1 MERLNFEDKRL
12 WKGLLVLGILL
23 NILVCFTSDLG
34 LDTQVKMAVDD
45 NGSLPWGDLRPD
57 TLGESD
63 PEDGGQRVVL
73 PLYGLSEAAI
83 KATALLTFFG
93 LIGCLLRWTGVHSA
107 AIMSLSPAFI
117 FSIGRGYEEVYLAA
131 FCSLSFILLTGIAS
145 NKNRILQNFAG
156 GLIFMLMPYA
166 KGFVNLNFIFFGGLI
181 LGLLATLWGEIYAR
195 GGEKTRWMSKPHI
208 VSIVVFSI
216 VSLSMM
222 ILGIIGYNSTLAI
235 LADNPIRY
243 MTAIGFSFLDVVIL
257 FTLFG
262 MVAWPFVRPMM
273 SVITSIEDS
282 DIAIM
287 AGYIVGIMTAIV
299 LYVAALWTYEASI
312 WNAEWPGIVW
322 TMGNNGRYITML
334 FIPFVLL
341 LKHLSNQVDIPT
353 YDSPGSKMKVVAV
366 TLFILLPLSL
376 LASVH
381 GQTMW
386 TDEAAEAM
394 NLGEQEHFLFVSE
407 DTLAM
412 HWLYTFYAPLDA
424 EEKQIT
430 GHWRSIDSS
439 WELDLN
445 SSLSQVNTLVTSPD
459 VTFTPEG
466 WIVRSSGEVDFLN
479 GGGEW
484 RVLTRS

>member
-1 MERLNFEDKRL
+1 MERLNFEDDRL
-12 WKGLLVLGILL
+12 WKGLLALGILL

-34 LDTQVKMAVDD
+34 LDTQVKMAVDE
-45 NGSLPWGDLRPD
+45 NGALPWGDLRPD
-57 TLGESD
+57 TIGESD
-63 PEDGGQRVVL
+63 PDDGGQRTVL
-73 PLYGLSEAAI
+73 PLYGFSETGI
-83 KATALLTFFG
+83 KATALLTFIG
-93 LIGCLLRWTGVHSA
+93 LIACLVRWTGLKSA
-107 AIMSLSPAFI
+107 AILSLSPAFI
-117 FSIGRGYEEVYLAA
+117 FSIGRGYEEVYLAT
-131 FCSLSFILLTGIAS
+131 FCTLSFILFTGIVSA
-145 NKNRILQNFAG
+145 KNRILQNIGG

-166 KGFVNLNFIFFGGLI
+166 KGFVNLNGVLLGGL
-181 LGLLATLWGEIYAR
+181 LLALLTTVWREIHTR
-195 GGEKTRWMSKPHI
+195 GGKKTRWMSKPHI
-208 VSIVVFSI
+208 VSLTVCSI
-216 VSLSMM
+216 VSLSMI

-243 MTAIGFSFLDVVIL
+243 TTALAFSLFDVVIL

-262 MVAWPFVRPMM
+262 MVAWPFVQPML
-273 SVITSIEDS
+273 SAIVSIEDS

-287 AGYIVGIMTAIV
+287 TGYIVGIMTAIV
-299 LYVAALWTYEASI
+299 FYVAALWTYEASI
-312 WNAEWPGIVW
+312 WDAEWPGIVW

-334 FIPFVLL
+334 FIPLVLL
-341 LKHLSNQVDIPT
+341 LKHISHHTEIPT
-353 YDSPGSKMKVVAV
+353 YDSAASKLKVMGI
-366 TLFILLPLSL
+366 TLLLLLPLSL

-412 HWLYTFYAPLDA
+412 HWLYTFYSPLDA

-430 GHWRSIDSS
+430 GHWRSVEST

-445 SSLSQVNTLVTSPD
+445 TSLSQVNTLVTSPD
-459 VTFTPEG
+459 VTLTPEG
-466 WIVRSSGEVDFLN
+466 WIVQSKGEVDFLN

>member
-1 MERLNFEDKRL
+1 MERLKFKDERL

-216 VSLSMM
+216 VSLSMV

-262 MVAWPFVRPMM
+262 MVAWPFIRPVM

-445 SSLSQVNTLVTSPD
+445 TSLSQVNTLVTSPD

-466 WIVRSSGEVDFLN
+466 WIVRSNGEVDFLN

>member
-1 MERLNFEDKRL
+1 MERLKFKDERL

-216 VSLSMM
+216 VSLSMV

-262 MVAWPFVRPMM
+262 MVAWPFIRPMM

-445 SSLSQVNTLVTSPD
+445 TSLSQVNTLVTSPD

>member
-1 MERLNFEDKRL
+1 MERLKFKDERL

-117 FSIGRGYEEVYLAA
+117 FSIGRGYEEVYIAA

-216 VSLSMM
+216 VSLSMV

-235 LADNPIRY
+235 LTGNPIRY

-262 MVAWPFVRPMM
+262 MVAWPFIRPMM

-353 YDSPGSKMKVVAV
+353 YDSPGSKIKVVAV

-459 VTFTPEG
+459 VKFTPEG
-466 WIVRSSGEVDFLN
+466 WIVRSTGEVDFLN

>member
-1 MERLNFEDKRL
+1 MERLKFKDERL

-156 GLIFMLMPYA
+156 GFIFMLMPYA
-166 KGFVNLNFIFFGGLI
+166 KGFVNLNYVFFGGFI
-181 LGLLATLWGEIYAR
+181 LGLLATLWNEIYAR

-216 VSLSMM
+216 VSLSMV

-235 LADNPIRY
+235 LTDNPIRY

-262 MVAWPFVRPMM
+262 MVAWPFIRPMM

-353 YDSPGSKMKVVAV
+353 YDSPGSKIKVVAV

-466 WIVRSSGEVDFLN
+466 WIVRSTGEVDFLN